1 MNYKRLIKK
10 LNLSESDYKDIEEA
24 VKKAEAGTKGE
35 IALAITPQSD
45 PYAFW
50 ELAIAVFTSFMLL
63 CSLFP
68 LANQV
73 YTWLTKL
80 LWQPRPWHLIAFYTA
95 ICVIE
100 IIVFYLLYN
109 IPWFD
114 SLIIPERVKEKA
126 VTNRAMRYFTES
138 GVYCT
143 KEHTGILIFVSYL
156 EHEVRIIADKGLND
170 KIPNDLWTQVAD
182 EIAQDIAKGSVK
194 DGFIKAIE
202 KCGALFTENFPL
214 ENAEAAGSSAT
225 DESSDVNPN
234 ELSNSLVI
242 LADDMSFSGL
252 TRKSNQREE

>member
-10 LNLSESDYKDIEEA
+10 LKLSESDYKDIEEA

-35 IALAITPQSD
+35 IALAITPQSET
-45 PYAFW
+45 YAFW

-73 YTWLTKL
+73 YSWMNRVFWLPK
-80 LWQPRPWHLIAFYTA
+80 PWHLIAFYTA
-95 ICVIE
+95 ICLVE

-114 SLIIPERVKEKA
+114 SLIIPERIKEKA

-143 KEHTGILIFVSYL
+143 KDHTGILIFISYL
-156 EHEVRIIADKGLND
+156 EHEVRIIADKGLKD
-170 KIPNDLWTQVAD
+170 KIPDDLWEQIAD
-182 EIAQDIAKGSVK
+182 EIAKDIAKGSVK
-194 DGFIKAIE
+194 EGFVKAIE

-214 ENAEAAGSSAT
+214 KNPETTDSAAT
-225 DESSDVNPN
+225 DEASEVNPN
-234 ELSNSLVI
+234 ELSDSLVI
-242 LADDMSFSGL
+242 LEA
-252 TRKSNQREE
+252 